1 MSHLVSRQRQALY
14 LAMAALAAVLIA
26 GPAAANGQ
34 GANPGVIPHQARYQ
48 GLTYEQWQARWQQ
61 WAISIPALTS
71 PPELIHPF
79 FSGGNV
85 LQNQTGSVWFLAG
98 VVGSVEVRSITIPSG
113 IALFFPVINVEC
125 SSLEPDPFHGD
136 TPAAR
141 AACANGIID
150 QTSGLFAT
158 IDGRAVQSLQG
169 FRGQSPD
176 FTFGPLPDPNILL
189 GTADVGLTGQSTDAG
204 FYLLLTPLSVGQHTI
219 HFGGTFDE
227 FNAFIDTTYNI
238 TVVPAGRG

>member
-1 MSHLVSRQRQALY
+1 MSQFVSRQRQALY
-14 LAMAALAAVLIA
+14 LAMAALAAFLIA
-26 GPAAANGQ
+26 APAAAKGQ
-34 GANPGVIPHQARYQ
+34 GANPGVIPHQATYQ
-48 GLTYEQWQARWQQ
+48 DLTYGQWQARWQQ
-61 WAISIPALTS
+61 WAISIPATS
-71 PPELIHPF
+71 THPF
-79 FSGGNV
+79 MPGGNV

-98 VVGSVEVRSITIPSG
+98 VVEFVAGSRENRSITIPSG

-158 IDGRAVQSLQG
+158 IDGRAVQNLQG

-204 FYLLLTPLSVGQHTI
+204 FYVLLTPLSLGQHTI